1 MAKTIQD
8 SINEMTVFI
17 KNNVSY
23 NKNIK
28 AFNLSTL
35 ITGDVWSSII
45 RDYKDVLIE
54 IKNEAYQD

>member
-8 SINEMTVFI
+8 SVNEFIVFI

-35 ITGDVWSSII
+35 ITGDMWSSIT
-45 RDYKDVLIE
+45 REYKDVLIE
-54 IKNEAYQD
+54 IKNEAFED